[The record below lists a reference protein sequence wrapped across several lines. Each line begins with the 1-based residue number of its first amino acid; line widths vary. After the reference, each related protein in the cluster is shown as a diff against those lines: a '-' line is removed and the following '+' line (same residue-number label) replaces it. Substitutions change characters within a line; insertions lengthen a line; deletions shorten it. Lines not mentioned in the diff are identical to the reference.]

1 MSITTRS
8 RNNTAL
14 LLLLLAAV
22 SALQT
27 SGAITNVSA
36 DNTLTIQLT
45 RASLSTDPLSG
56 SGTVQINLNTGQLT
70 VELNQATPDSVY
82 TSLFVSPSP
91 STTLLL
97 GSLDTDLGGSGSV
110 QANLSGGS
118 YSGVFEV
125 TRLSV
130 VQYSS
135 TTATFTTGTSGST
148 STSVNA
154 TSTQTSTQTPQSGNT
169 FSANNTNSFTFQ
181 IQPSSNTITAG
192 AFAKFD
198 IRIVGNSTA
207 DVFLVA
213 RAVPP
218 DSVAIFTPNVGVAT
232 PDFSSSLTIVTSA
245 DTPAGNYAVT
255 AVAIIN
261 GKELTSQVGLQIL
274 APASVTAS
282 ANTTTNVSFG
292 TTLTMTVTTD
302 QPQYQPNSTVTIQ
315 GQVRDSTGSAVPGVT
330 VSVQVDAPTGSEL
343 FSANSILTDAAG
355 IFQAQVNLPPSS
367 PTGTYTVFTSATKS
381 SYSSVTTRTTFVVG
395 TSTTPSVIIKAVYA
409 GDSVGNPTSTFTKG
423 QTIWIWVVIENI
435 GTTFQ
440 GVVWIQVRDPNGVPV
455 QIQIHIS
462 KLDAGETIK
471 DGLGFTLLDHPTIG
485 VYTVNA
491 LVSDKL
497 ISQGGTFLASAD
509 AQFALIG

>member
-198 IRIVGNSTA
+198 IRIAGNSTA

-255 AVAIIN
+255 AVAII
-261 GKELTSQVGLQIL
+261 
-274 APASVTAS
+274 
-282 ANTTTNVSFG
+282 
-292 TTLTMTVTTD
+292 
-302 QPQYQPNSTVTIQ
+302 
-315 GQVRDSTGSAVPGVT
+315 
-330 VSVQVDAPTGSEL
+330 
-343 FSANSILTDAAG
+343 
-355 IFQAQVNLPPSS
+355 
-367 PTGTYTVFTSATKS
+367 
-381 SYSSVTTRTTFVVG
+381 
-395 TSTTPSVIIKAVYA
+395 
-409 GDSVGNPTSTFTKG
+409 
-423 QTIWIWVVIENI
+423 
-435 GTTFQ
+435 
-440 GVVWIQVRDPNGVPV
+440 
-455 QIQIHIS
+455 
-462 KLDAGETIK
+462 
-471 DGLGFTLLDHPTIG
+471 
-485 VYTVNA
+485 
-491 LVSDKL
+491 
-497 ISQGGTFLASAD
+497 
-509 AQFALIG
+509 